1 MTIDPRNLVRLRV
14 NGVDYGGW
22 RSVEISA
29 GIERVARDFR
39 LSVTDRWPGSGEH
52 VQRLRPFD
60 RCEVWIGDS
69 KVLTG
74 SIDATP
80 VSYDAD
86 QVTVSIAGRS
96 ITADLVDC
104 AAINE
109 PGQWRNLKL
118 EAIAAALA
126 KPYGIKVLVDTD
138 TGPAIPDHQIQQ
150 GETAFESIDRLLKL
164 RQVLAT
170 DDAHGQLVLTRPN
183 SERADDAL
191 VLGENVLTADAGF
204 DFKDVY
210 SQYKVKGQ
218 RAGTDESYGPDCSAV
233 ADEMDESIPR
243 RRVMIV
249 RQQGQS
255 DGGGCARRARYE
267 RARRITK
274 ALEVTYTV
282 QGWRQS
288 SGKLWI
294 PNQIVRIKD
303 PVLRLERD
311 VLIAEVTYRLDDS
324 GTVCTLRVGPPEGY
338 EAEPPEVAAEKKRAK
353 AAAEGKAVD
362 GVDQWVDFSP
372 KGEKK

>member
-1 MTIDPRNLVRLRV
+1 MTIDPRNRVRLRV

-39 LSVTDRWPGSGEH
+39 LNVTDRWPGSGEH

-118 EAIAAALA
+118 EAIVTALA

-138 TGPAIPDHQIQQ
+138 TGAAIPDHQIQQ

-164 RQVLAT
+164 RQVLAM
-170 DDAHGQLVLTRPN
+170 DDSTGQLVLTRPN

-191 VLGENVLTADAGF
+191 VLGENVLSADAGF

-218 RAGTDESYGPDCSAV
+218 RAGTDEAYGADCSAV
-233 ADEMDESIPR
+233 ADEMDENIPR

-255 DGGGCARRARYE
+255 DGGGCARRAQYE

-311 VLIAEVTYRLDDS
+311 VLIAEVTYRMDDS

-353 AAAEGKAVD
+353 AAAQGKADD
-362 GVDQWVDFSP
+362 GVDQWVSFAP
-372 KGEKK
+372 KGENK